1 MTRRLTAASCSSEN
15 ANMDLSMTELG
26 LIVAA
31 YLIGS
36 ISSAIIVC
44 RLMGLPDPRSEGSN
58 NPGATNVLR
67 IGGKKAAAIT
77 LLGDMLKGVLPVAAG
92 HLFDVSTLTFALAAM
107 AAFLGHLY
115 PVFFGFKGGK
125 GVATAL
131 GTQFG
136 LHWGICL
143 AVAGIWLF
151 MAKVVKISSLS
162 ALVSMALA
170 PVIIYWIWPANEL
183 IVMQIIMSMI
193 LFWRH
198 KSNIQR
204 LISGEE
210 SLIGKKKS

>member
-1 MTRRLTAASCSSEN
+1 
-15 ANMDLSMTELG
+15 MDLSMTELG

-92 HLFDVSTLTFALAAM
+92 HLLEVSTLTFALAAM

-136 LHWGICL
+136 LHWGIGL

-170 PVIIYWIWPANEL
+170 PVIIYWIWPADEL
-183 IVMQIIMSMI
+183 IVMQIIMSII

>member
-1 MTRRLTAASCSSEN
+1 MLDFA
-15 ANMDLSMTELG
+15 
-26 LIVAA
+26 LILAA

-44 RLMGLPDPRSEGSN
+44 RLMGLPDPRTEGSN

-77 LLGDMLKGVLPVAAG
+77 LLGDSLKGLIPVLAA
-92 HLFDVSTLTFALAAM
+92 HWLEVEPLVLAGTAM

-136 LHWGICL
+136 IHWMIG
-143 AVAGIWLF
+143 AAMAAIWLF
-151 MAKVVKISSLS
+151 IAKVMNISSLA
-162 ALVSMALA
+162 ALISMLLA
-170 PVIIYWIWPANEL
+170 PVIVWLVWPEPEL
-183 IVMQIIMSMI
+183 IAMQTLMTAMLI
-193 LFWRH
+193 WRH
-198 KSNIQR
+198 RSNIR
-204 LISGEE
+204 KLLSGEE
-210 SLIGKKKS
+210 GRISKEGGSNKP

>member
-1 MTRRLTAASCSSEN
+1 
-15 ANMDLSMTELG
+15 MDLSMTELG

-77 LLGDMLKGVLPVAAG
+77 LLGDMLKGVLPVAVG

-136 LHWGICL
+136 LYWGIGL

-170 PVIIYWIWPANEL
+170 PVIIYWIWPADEL
-183 IVMQIIMSMI
+183 IVMQIIMSII

>member
-136 LHWGICL
+136 LHWGIGI

-170 PVIIYWIWPANEL
+170 PLIIYWIWPANEL
-183 IVMQIIMSMI
+183 ILMQIIMSMI

>member
-1 MTRRLTAASCSSEN
+1 
-15 ANMDLSMTELG
+15 MDLSMIELG

-136 LHWGICL
+136 LHWGIGL

>member
-1 MTRRLTAASCSSEN
+1 
-15 ANMDLSMTELG
+15 MDLSMTELG

-92 HLFDVSTLTFALAAM
+92 HLFDVSILTFALAAM

-136 LHWGICL
+136 LHWGIGL

-170 PVIIYWIWPANEL
+170 PVIIYWIRPANEL